1 MIPFKGPTRHIDR
14 RRLDAAQQESYL
26 IPTAF
31 KNFLGYRYKSMD
43 LGRWSLPVPKPASED
58 SSAPHKASK
67 SEVVENIDEWLAV
80 RIVKN
85 LKASQKKISRGE
97 FIYEKN
103 FFNKKMQEHILHNK
117 ISAEFG
123 QVLVPLDASYETSS
137 ALNAPFCHVFPGL
150 SNLLMN
156 EAFSSEAHAASPK
169 LEYEFVANP
178 AQAAPLKGD
187 ERHPGLIIKF
197 RYQQG
202 SKPTLDSVAFKIEE
216 SFYDVL
222 LPERAVDVRFRVSQE
237 LVYKNTTIMA
247 HDLKF
252 RAFIDTVVANIES
265 GERLTAP
272 SKLMI
277 SVPRAAIPG
286 FDVYAEGN
294 RSLEYFFSGIQ
305 YRQSVNTTYQDQP
318 VSYSTTRAGK
328 LGKKGGTL
336 STYHDVNA
344 DSKPLKNFVKTT
356 FKIADLLTEASGN
369 AKAMSKTAR
378 PRDQMSVRR
387 QRRQGMANGEVDGQD
402 PEDPEERSSRNNG
415 YERTPRDNLTVEGE
429 EQEQEAGR
437 PTPAFGAP
445 ESSTEESRDAVNEP
459 SHQIE
464 DGDIDDPFIASFL
477 TEEQWAEPEIDDE
490 PTKTIMGD
498 AHMFSNM
505 SSLAEDAEQ
514 DNVGV
519 SVPTESVENEPT
531 LAEDDVSHTDKKKA
545 LRSSS

>member
-1 MIPFKGPTRHIDR
+1 MIPFEGPMRHIDR
-14 RRLDAAQQESYL
+14 RRLDAAQKESYL

-31 KNFLGYRYKSMD
+31 KNFLGYRYRSMD
-43 LGRWSLPVPKPASED
+43 LGRWSLPVPKPGSED
-58 SSAPHKASK
+58 SPALHKASE
-67 SEVVENIDEWLAV
+67 SEVAENVDERLAV
-80 RIVKN
+80 RIVKT
-85 LKASQKKISRGE
+85 LKASQKQFPRGK
-97 FIYEKN
+97 FVLEKN
-103 FFNKKMQEHILHNK
+103 LFKKKMQEHIFHNR

-123 QVLVPLDASYETSS
+123 QVLVPLDTSYKTSS

-156 EAFSSEAHAASPK
+156 EAFSSEAHAAPPK

-178 AQAAPLKGD
+178 AQAAPLKSD

-197 RYQQG
+197 KYQQG

-216 SFYDVL
+216 SIYDVL

-237 LVYKNTTIMA
+237 LVYKNATIMC
-247 HDLKF
+247 HDLKI
-252 RAFIDTVVANIES
+252 RAFIDTVIANIES

-272 SKLMI
+272 FKLMI
-277 SVPRAAIPG
+277 SVPKAAIPG
-286 FDVYAEGN
+286 YDVNAEGN
-294 RSLEYFFSGIQ
+294 RSLEYFFAGIQ

-336 STYHDVNA
+336 GTYYDVNE

-369 AKAMSKTAR
+369 VKAMSKTVR

-387 QRRQGMANGEVDGQD
+387 QRRQGMAMGGVDGQD
-402 PEDPEERSSRNNG
+402 PEDHEERSSRNDG
-415 YERTPRDNLTVEGE
+415 YERMPRDDLTVEGE
-429 EQEQEAGR
+429 EEEEEVGK
-437 PTPAFGAP
+437 PISAFGAP
-445 ESSTEESRDAVNEP
+445 ESSIEESGDAVKEP

-477 TEEQWAEPEIDDE
+477 TEEQWTEPEIDEE
-490 PTKTIMGD
+490 PTKTIVGGTP
-498 AHMFSNM
+498 MFSNM

-514 DNVGV
+514 DNIGV
-519 SVPTESVENEPT
+519 PVPTESVENEPT
-531 LAEDDVSHTDKKKA
+531 LVEDDVSNTEEKKA
-545 LRSSS
+545 LHSSS